1 MASWELWVAL
11 SWDLSLKILPK
22 IERRVVTAHNQA
34 LADMAT
40 AAPASLGRTEQV

>member
-11 SWDLSLKILPK
+11 SWDLSLKILLK
-22 IERRVVTAHNQA
+22 IERRVTAHNQA
-34 LADMAT
+34 QADIAT